1 MFYLTQ
7 MCCGQTSILVNW
19 HHIIDLY
26 ICRLHASP
34 FELEYKAV
42 GAPWISLIKIKWTN
56 KKKPHLQTVQISI
69 NNKQCTL
76 VCDCTL
82 TFSTVVSFNE
92 LFCCSENGSTG
103 GFWVHLWRRWDC
115 LNDVE
120 LADVRTSSDAI
131 LNNSAVNLNS
141 IFQKEKGK
149 TEMDFFCKFYNSNS
163 KEWIWKRKTD

>member
-1 MFYLTQ
+1 MTLNGSSRAAVPFHPAGSHLSSSALMFYLTQ

-42 GAPWISLIKIKWTN
+42 GAPWISLIKIIWTN
-56 KKKPHLQTVQISI
+56 KKKTHLERVQISI
-69 NNKQCTL
+69 NNKQCTF

-82 TFSTVVSFNE
+82 TFSTVAAFNE
-92 LFCCSENGSTG
+92 FFCCSENGNTG

-115 LNDVE
+115 LNDAE
-120 LADVRTSSDAI
+120 LADVRLFQRPLMLFWTILLSS
-131 LNNSAVNLNS
+131 
-141 IFQKEKGK
+141 
-149 TEMDFFCKFYNSNS
+149 
-163 KEWIWKRKTD
+163 